1 MLCSTLASLSL
12 FVLTFRR
19 CGTETDQE
27 SVLWAFIRPDGIINW
42 VGYSSSSSLLIDRR
56 KVTKVCLVVWAA
68 LGIEL
73 PTYPLR
79 GIKPIRSFVSFY

>member
-12 FVLTFRR
+12 FVLTFRG
-19 CGTETDQE
+19 CGTETDRE
-27 SVLWAFIRPDGIINW
+27 SVLWAFIRPDGIINC
-42 VGYSSSSSLLIDRR
+42 VSYASSSTLLSDRR

-73 PTYPLR
+73 PTYPLP
-79 GIKPIRSFVSFY
+79 GIKPIRSSVSFY